1 MVGAL
6 RSTLRFVFS
15 LLLAL
20 ALIAQSASAFA
31 QATKPTTSAAPAAP
45 AVAEEEAPDSP
56 RTSMQSFLDLCDRG
70 RYEEASRYLD
80 LPRGAE
86 KRGEELARKLH
97 GVLSERL
104 WIDVDQL
111 SPLPRGKKDNNLP
124 AGTEELGKIKD
135 AKGHTVSI
143 RIVRH
148 EARTPEDEARWV
160 FAQSTV
166 QNVDALYASLKVRWL
181 RDHLPAPLLEQ
192 GPWAL
197 YYWQWLALPLLTALC
212 LAGGRLVTWL
222 SGFFARRLLAK
233 WPWSPNFLH
242 RLRNPVTMGFGVALF
257 WALLPYLGL
266 TLKAEDFVGRA
277 LRALGYLAFF
287 WALFRTVTV
296 VGDELSKAQW
306 AAYRP
311 SVRSL
316 TSVGVKLGK
325 VFVAA
330 IALMVAFSE
339 LGYPVTSI
347 IAGLGIGGVALALAA
362 QKTVENLFGSVSIL
376 ADQPFVVGDTI
387 RVDTVEGTVE
397 GIGLRSTRLRTADRT
412 RIILPNGKLADMR
425 IESLGPRDRIRFA
438 TKLPIS
444 REANVVQL
452 RAIVAEVRKRIS
464 EHTNVRTDDVFVQLA
479 SIGESSFDL
488 DIAAMV
494 ETRDFSEF
502 ARVREDLILACIES
516 VEKYGTRLATP
527 VRAVLSAA
535 SRHESTDKPS

>member
-15 LLLAL
+15 ALFAL
-20 ALIAQSASAFA
+20 ALVSIAVPAFA
-31 QATKPTTSAAPAAP
+31 QAAKPATSASAAQPAADD
-45 AVAEEEAPDSP
+45 EAPDSP
-56 RTSMQSFLDLCDRG
+56 RASMQSFLDLADRG

-97 GVLSERL
+97 VVLSERL
-104 WIDVDQL
+104 WVDVDLL
-111 SPLPRGKKDNNLP
+111 SPLSQGKKEDNLP
-124 AGTEELGKIKD
+124 AGTEELGKVKD
-135 AKGHTVSI
+135 AKGHTVSV

-148 EARTPEDEARWV
+148 EARSPEDEARWV

-212 LAGGRLVTWL
+212 LAGGRLVTWT

-242 RLRNPVTMGFGVALF
+242 RLRNPVTMGIGVGLF
-257 WALLPYLGL
+257 WLLLPYLGL
-266 TLKAEDFVGRA
+266 TLRAEDFVGRA
-277 LRALGYLAFF
+277 LRALGYLSFF
-287 WALFRTVTV
+287 WALLRTVTV
-296 VGDELSKAQW
+296 VGDEISKAQW
-306 AAYRP
+306 ASHRP

-325 VFVAA
+325 LVVAA
-330 IALMVAFSE
+330 LALMVAFSE

-438 TKLPIS
+438 TKLPVS
-444 REANVVQL
+444 REATVVQL
-452 RAIVAEVRKRIS
+452 RAIVAEVRKRVA
-464 EHTNVRTDDVFVQLA
+464 EHKNVRTDDVFVQLVG
-479 SIGESSFDL
+479 IGESSFDL
-488 DIAAMV
+488 DVAAMV

-502 ARVREDLILACIES
+502 ARVREELILACIEA
-516 VEKYGTRLATP
+516 VEQYGTRLATP
-527 VRAVLSAA
+527 RREIVAEARRESA
-535 SRHESTDKPS
+535 SKPS